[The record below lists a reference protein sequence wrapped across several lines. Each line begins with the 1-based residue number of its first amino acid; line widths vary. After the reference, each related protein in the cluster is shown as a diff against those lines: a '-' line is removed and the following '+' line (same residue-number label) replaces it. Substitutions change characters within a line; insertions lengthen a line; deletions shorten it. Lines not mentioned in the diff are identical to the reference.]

1 LRISARKHWPKPV
14 RPETDGFVANVDPA
28 LGQNIFDI
36 AQRQRVSHVHQHDQA
51 DDLWQLLKYRN
62 GLVIAQCQHGHSA
75 PSFSSDTAH
84 RTPKA
89 SVFAAQGLFRW
100 LPRLVVMTNKV
111 RIWRNAGE
119 AARLGDFHV

>member
-1 LRISARKHWPKPV
+1 MSIPRSARTSSTL
-14 RPETDGFVANVDPA
+14 RSDSGYLTYISTTRRMTSGE
-28 LGQNIFDI
+28 
-36 AQRQRVSHVHQHDQA
+36 
-51 DDLWQLLKYRN
+51 LLKYRN